1 MGLFGP
7 GKSAGEKLQERVAKA
22 LDEMGVTV
30 ESAAEKDGALHV
42 GCFQGSSGLTSYKNL
57 SLTMEGV
64 IGFLQANGREIV
76 DVKVNPCG
84 SGDTVMSQLVT
95 ILYR

>member
-1 MGLFGP
+1 MGLFGS
-7 GKSAGEKLQERVAKA
+7 GKSDEEKLQER
-22 LDEMGVTV
+22 
-30 ESAAEKDGALHV
+30 V

-64 IGFLQANGREIV
+64 IGFLQQNGREIV

-95 ILYR
+95 VLYR

>member
-1 MGLFGP
+1 MGLFGS
-7 GKSAGEKLQERVAKA
+7 GKSDEEKLQERVAKA
-22 LDEMGVTV
+22 LDEMGITV
-30 ESAAEKDGALHV
+30 ESASEKDGALHV

-64 IGFLQANGREIV
+64 IGFLQQNGREIV

-95 ILYR
+95 VLYR

>member
-1 MGLFGP
+1 M
-7 GKSAGEKLQERVAKA
+7 AKA

-30 ESAAEKDGALHV
+30 ESVAEKDGALHV

-64 IGFLQANGREIV
+64 IGSCSKTGAR
-76 DVKVNPCG
+76 
-84 SGDTVMSQLVT
+84 SWM
-95 ILYR
+95 

>member
-7 GKSAGEKLQERVAKA
+7 GKSEGEKLQERVAKA

-42 GCFQGSSGLTSYKNL
+42 GCFQGSSGLT
-57 SLTMEGV
+57 MEGV

-76 DVKVNPCG
+76 DAKVSPCG

>member
-1 MGLFGP
+1 MGLLGL
-7 GKSAGEKLQERVAKA
+7 GKPEEEKLQERVAKA
-22 LDEMGVTV
+22 LDEMGVSA
-30 ESAAEKDGALHV
+30 ESVGKRDGALHI
-42 GCFQGSSGLTSYKNL
+42 GCFQGSSGLTSYKDL
-57 SLTMEGV
+57 SIVMERV

-76 DVKVNPCG
+76 DAKVSPCG

>member
-1 MGLFGP
+1 MGLFGS
-7 GKSAGEKLQERVAKA
+7 GKSDEEKLQERVVKA
-22 LDEMGVTV
+22 LDDMGVTV
-30 ESAAEKDGALHV
+30 ESVAEKDGALHV

-57 SLTMEGV
+57 LLTMEGV
-64 IGFLQANGREIV
+64 IGFLQQNGREIV

-95 ILYR
+95 VLYR